1 MSTLLLPFEVD
12 GCIHSIR
19 DDWLDAVSL
28 QLAREWWV
36 DTLAAIG
43 GAPDFLGLAVLFEL
57 RVRSHLVESQDPV
70 ACDSAVPLGVLSL
83 LLQLFQVDWLGCEV
97 KIQ

>member
-12 GCIHSIR
+12 RCIYSIG

-43 GAPDFLGLAVLFEL
+43 GAPDFLSFAVLFEL
-57 RVRSHLVESQDPV
+57 RVRSHLVESKDPL
-70 ACDSAVPLGVLSL
+70 ACDSAVPLGVLMRLSL
-83 LLQLFQVDWLGCEV
+83 LL
-97 KIQ
+97 